1 MGPVSMRVRMCSAV
15 VVTIASLGV
24 LSACG
29 AEKQS
34 SGSSTAAAAD
44 GASDKWT
51 VELKDG
57 STFRLADDIRKKVE
71 ANEAVNYLFSYQS
84 SSIQGFSE
92 QYKAGYER
100 TQPDALKI
108 YPEMKFKA
116 VAPSANPG
124 DVPQQISQI
133 QAQVNAGQ
141 VDCVAINPLTDTG
154 YTQITN
160 ELLAKGIP
168 VFTIGITTHGNEL
181 TDFTQVPLKEG
192 AQAADETLKFMKDN
206 DLDFKVFAV
215 SGGEPTLAWAKERMK
230 GYQERI
236 KEEIPD
242 AKFVTTWDNPLAV
255 TYDAAKSLDAY
266 RAFLR
271 SKGKDVDVVENV
283 DIGAGYAAQA
293 IEELGRKGKTYSL
306 GWNITPEQIKAI
318 ENGSQIALFD
328 QKWWEQAGFGARA
341 CAEFLKNGK
350 VLPNTQELQV
360 VTKANVDQALAD
372 LDEILGKG

>member
-1 MGPVSMRVRMCSAV
+1 MSPVCMRLRTCCAV
-15 VVTIASLGV
+15 VATVASLGV
-24 LSACG
+24 VSACG

-34 SGSSTAAAAD
+34 GGTSTSGAGAEPAD
-44 GASDKWT
+44 QWT

-57 STFRLADDIRKKVE
+57 STFRLADEIRQKVE
-71 ANEAVNYLFSYQS
+71 NDEPVDYLFSYQS

-92 QYKAGYER
+92 QYKAGFER
-100 TQPDALKI
+100 TQPDALAI
-108 YPEMKFKA
+108 YPEMRFKA

-124 DVPQQISQI
+124 DVPQQIQQI
-133 QAQVNAGQ
+133 QAQVNGGS

-168 VFTIGITTHGNEL
+168 VFTIGITTRGNEL
-181 TDFTQVPLKEG
+181 TNFTQVPLKEG
-192 AQAADETLKFMKDN
+192 AQAADETLKYMRDN

-230 GYQERI
+230 GYQQRI
-236 KEEIPD
+236 LEEIPD
-242 AKFVTTWDNPLAV
+242 AEFVTTWDNPLAV

-271 SKGKDVDVVENV
+271 GKGSDVDVIENV

-293 IEELGRKGKTYSL
+293 IEELGREGETYSL
-306 GWNITPEQIKAI
+306 GWNVTPEQIEAI
-318 ENGSQIALFD
+318 KNGTQIALFD
-328 QKWWEQAGFGARA
+328 QKWWEQAGFGAKA
-341 CAEFLKNGK
+341 CAEFLKNGE

-360 VTKANVDQALAD
+360 VTKANVDEALAE
-372 LDEILGKG
+372 LDEILGQG

>member
-1 MGPVSMRVRMCSAV
+1 MNPVSMRVRARTAAIVAV
-15 VVTIASLGV
+15 ASLGV
-24 LSACG
+24 LAGCG
-29 AEKQS
+29 AESQS
-34 SGSSTAAAAD
+34 GGASTSGGGDAAA
-44 GASDKWT
+44 DKWT

-57 STFRLADDIRKKVE
+57 STFRLADDIRQKVE
-71 ANEAVNYLFSYQS
+71 NDETVNYLFSYQS

-92 QYKAGYER
+92 QYKAGFER

-108 YPEMKFKA
+108 YPKMEFNA

-192 AQAADETLKFMKDN
+192 AQAADETLKYMRDN

-236 KEEIPD
+236 TEEIPD
-242 AKFVTTWDNPLAV
+242 AEFVTTWDNPLAV

-271 SKGKDVDVVENV
+271 GKGSDVDVVENV

-293 IEELGRKGKTYSL
+293 IEELGREGETFSL
-306 GWNITPEQIKAI
+306 GWNITPEQIEAI
-318 ENGSQIALFD
+318 QKGTQIALFD
-328 QKWWEQAGFGARA
+328 QKWWEQAGFGAKA
-341 CAEFLKNGK
+341 CAEFLKNGE

>member
-1 MGPVSMRVRMCSAV
+1 MMAV
-15 VVTIASLGV
+15 TALSV

-34 SGSSTAAAAD
+34 GGSSTAADAGADASAA
-44 GASDKWT
+44 DKWT
-51 VELKDG
+51 VKLKDG

-71 ANEAVNYLFSYQS
+71 GNQAVNYLFSYQS

-100 TQPDALKI
+100 TRPDALKI

-192 AQAADETLKFMKDN
+192 AQAADETLKYMKDN
-206 DLDFKVFAV
+206 NLKFDTFAV

-236 KEEIPD
+236 TEEIPD

-266 RAFLR
+266 RTFLR
-271 SKGKDVDVVENV
+271 AKGKDVDVVENV

-293 IEELGRKGKTYSL
+293 IDELGRKGKTFSL

-318 ENGSQIALFD
+318 QNGTQIALFD

-350 VLPNTQELQV
+350 VLPNTQKLQV

-372 LDEILGKG
+372 LDTILGKN